1 MVGSGDRFICRS
13 GPEWTFRGCSSMHF
27 FVSPRGQSS
36 TTRSAFVAGTP
47 SLENCSTSGRGSK
60 IPSWPWVRS
69 SGRCWSFSSSE
80 RTRRSIRTYSFRAT
94 GRSISGPWPVHCVSR
109 KRSLPAARGA
119 GKIEML
125 SNKSKKLKWI
135 LALGKYLGLFPL
147 ARLLTRKQLRIV
159 CYHGTAIANE
169 AVFRRAWLE
178 DLHIQ
183 TATTCDVGLNDSHAP
198 VGAQARLRL
207 FGRLL
212 D

>member
-1 MVGSGDRFICRS
+1 
-13 GPEWTFRGCSSMHF
+13 
-27 FVSPRGQSS
+27 
-36 TTRSAFVAGTP
+36 
-47 SLENCSTSGRGSK
+47 
-60 IPSWPWVRS
+60 
-69 SGRCWSFSSSE
+69 
-80 RTRRSIRTYSFRAT
+80 
-94 GRSISGPWPVHCVSR
+94 
-109 KRSLPAARGA
+109 
-119 GKIEML
+119 ML

-135 LALGKYLGLFPL
+135 LGLGKYLGLFPL

-169 AVFRRAWLE
+169 ADFRRAWLE

-183 TATTCDVGLNDSHAP
+183 TATTCDVGLNDPHAP